1 MTLPKTRQKPTGKP
15 IRSHWSISVKTA
27 KKNSSQNDI
36 KFTQIWISTMEGFIR
51 SGKLVKGHKGHET
64 RYGKKLNF
72 HNFFIYYDYLNLMIH
87 VGHPWLKSK
96 SQRSP
101 IFRMGGR
108 VITSLL
114 TQMLLNANARRN
126 IFFGHTRICI
136 QVTTPCSGAISF
148 KLGTCHF
155 KPLNCLIMLRGRH
168 SLFNCFVDHHLCNT

>member
-1 MTLPKTRQKPTGKP
+1 MHSFFDLTHFRELGQKYKNIFLRFLVQMKTSKFAFEINWPLVLTQSWERYEINTFLPPVSSGYLDSVRYQKLG
-15 IRSHWSISVKTA
+15 
-27 KKNSSQNDI
+27 QF
-36 KFTQIWISTMEGFIR
+36 KF
-51 SGKLVKGHKGHET
+51 
-64 RYGKKLNF
+64 
-72 HNFFIYYDYLNLMIH
+72 
-87 VGHPWLKSK
+87 
-96 SQRSP
+96 
-101 IFRMGGR
+101 R

-168 SLFNCFVDHHLCNT
+168 SLFNCFVDHHLCCT